1 MGFVVRHLDHNFAGL
16 GEAIPEQLQYT
27 YTLAEP
33 STVQYELD
41 INHNLA
47 IRANTQPYVTDF
59 LLLRDGTEFLGG
71 LHTAVSLDEALIRLL
86 ISGKDYK
93 HYLEKRQFPFD
104 PTDLTAYT
112 FEKPATDVFTIAE
125 DMLNVV
131 LAESNS
137 LPMFYANGLLGQT
150 IDYRIDPGDTETIYD
165 KINGLA
171 EADANGFDWLVTHD
185 RWVRFY
191 APEKGVANTY
201 IFEKGRNLETLLFED
216 NGPIGNHCLGL
227 GAGTATRL
235 GSVVNNAAS
244 QATYRRL
251 DMAMDFG
258 ASVIDQA
265 QLDDL
270 AAGKAEGHGMPRL
283 KIQAEVVTDYIS
295 EVFDEVALGDTCRF
309 IGDTHYLAIDA
320 NYRIVGFQGGQRDS
334 ESTEQLTLLLQEE
347 LI

>member
-47 IRANTQPYVTDF
+47 TRASVQPYVTDF
-59 LLLRDGTEFLGG
+59 LLLRNGTEFLGG
-71 LHTAVSLDEALIRLL
+71 LHTGVSLDEVLIRLQ

-112 FEKPATDVFTIAE
+112 FEKPATDVFVIAE
-125 DMLNVV
+125 AILAVV
-131 LAESNS
+131 LAETNS
-137 LPMFYANGLLGQT
+137 LQMFYANGLLGQT
-150 IDYRIDPGDTETIYD
+150 IDYRIDPGDSETIYE
-165 KINGLA
+165 KISQFA
-171 EADANGFDWLVTHD
+171 EADTNGFDWLVTHD

-191 APEKGVANTY
+191 APQKGAANSY
-201 IFEKGRNLETLLFED
+201 IFERGKNLEALSFED
-216 NGPIGNHCLGL
+216 NGPVGNHCLGL
-227 GAGTATRL
+227 GAGTASRL
-235 GSVVNNAAS
+235 GSVVDNAAS

-251 DMAMDFG
+251 DKVMDFG
-258 ASVIDQA
+258 AAVIDQA
-265 QLDDL
+265 ALDDL
-270 AAGKAEGHGMPRL
+270 ATGMAAGHGMPRL
-283 KIQAEVVTDYIS
+283 KIQAEVVFDYID

-309 IGDTHYLAIDA
+309 IGDTHYLSIDA
-320 NYRIVGFQGGQRDS
+320 NYRIIGFQGGQRDS

-347 LI
+347 IT